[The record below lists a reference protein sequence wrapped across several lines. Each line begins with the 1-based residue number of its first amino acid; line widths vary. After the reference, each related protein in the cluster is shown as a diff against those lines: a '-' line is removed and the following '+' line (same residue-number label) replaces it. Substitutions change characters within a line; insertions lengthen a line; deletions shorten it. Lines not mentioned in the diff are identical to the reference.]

1 MRDIDL
7 YRQVLGLEKPW
18 TVERVDLDVAG
29 HRVDIWVEHESGT
42 VWSCPQC
49 ERELSCRDHA
59 EERVWRHLDTCQ
71 FQTHLHARIPRVD
84 CPEHGVVQVRVPWA
98 EVRSRF
104 TLLMERLVI
113 DVLTQCSTVSGACR
127 LLGLSWDEAWGVM
140 ERAVARGQRRKQA
153 KVIPRLG
160 VDEKAFRKGH
170 DYMTVVCDL
179 DGASVEYGAEDRTTE
194 SLEGYWKG
202 LTEAQLEGIE
212 SVSMDM
218 WPAYIG
224 ATLSQVPG
232 AQDKI
237 VFDRFHIMQ
246 HMNAAV
252 DTVRK
257 QEHKELLARK
267 DDTLKGT
274 LHVWRYARENLPER
288 HRARFA
294 WLTPPEPQGGPRLS
308 YQGEPARTVGLHL
321 PGLGETLLREV
332 VLVGNA
338 FTVGTGA
345 GGGASAQAPSA
356 QHSDLLQT
364 AGYQRGGWV
373 GYFGIQEF
381 KCLFRDL
388 DAWIRSRLRSTQ
400 HPGACE
406 QRQRS
411 VSSSASG

>member
-7 YRQVLGLEKPW
+7 YRQVLGLAKPW
-18 TVERVDLDVAG
+18 TVERVDLDVVG
-29 HRVDIWVEHESGT
+29 HRVDIWVEHETGAE
-42 VWSCPQC
+42 WSCPHC
-49 ERELSCRDHA
+49 GRELTCRDHA

-98 EVRSRF
+98 EARSRF

-113 DVLTQCSTVSGACR
+113 DVLTQCATVSGACR

-153 KVIPRLG
+153 KVIPRFG

-170 DYMTVVCDL
+170 NYMTVVCDL
-179 DGASVEYGAEDRTTE
+179 DAASVEYVAEDRTAE

-202 LTEAQLEGIE
+202 LTQAQLEGIE

-288 HRARFA
+288 HRATFA
-294 WLTPPEPQGGPRLS
+294 WLRSLNLKVGRAWAIKESLRALWDYTSLGWAKRFFAKWFWWATHSRLEP
-308 YQGEPARTVGLHL
+308 V
-321 PGLGETLLREV
+321 REV
-332 VLVGNA
+332 AHLLKRHLHNILTYCKLRVTNA
-338 FTVGTGA
+338 VAEGLNSKIMAIKRRACGYRNKEHFKIAIYFFCGKL
-345 GGGASAQAPSA
+345 
-356 QHSDLLQT
+356 DL
-364 AGYQRGGWV
+364 YP
-373 GYFGIQEF
+373 
-381 KCLFRDL
+381 C
-388 DAWIRSRLRSTQ
+388 
-400 HPGACE
+400 
-406 QRQRS
+406 
-411 VSSSASG
+411 

>member
-18 TVERVDLDVAG
+18 AVGRVDLDVAG
-29 HRVDIWVEHESGT
+29 HRVDIWVEHESGV

-49 ERELSCRDHA
+49 GRELSCRDHA

-98 EVRSRF
+98 EARSRF

-113 DVLTQCSTVSGACR
+113 DVLTQCATVSGACR

-153 KVIPRLG
+153 KVIPHVG

-179 DGASVEYGAEDRTTE
+179 DAASVAYVAEDRTTA

-202 LTEAQLEGIE
+202 LSQAQLEGIE

-224 ATLSQVPG
+224 ATLAQVPG

-252 DTVRK
+252 DAVRK
-257 QEHKELLARK
+257 QEHKELLAQE

-274 LHVWRYARENLPER
+274 LHVWRYARENLPDR
-288 HRARFA
+288 YRATFVWLRRLNLKVGRAWAIKESLRALWDYTSLGWAKRFFVRWFWWA
-294 WLTPPEPQGGPRLS
+294 THSRLEPVREVAHMLK
-308 YQGEPARTVGLHL
+308 RHL
-321 PGLGETLLREV
+321 PNILTYCKLRVTNAVAEGLNSKIMAIKRRACGYRNKEHFKIAIYFFCGKL
-332 VLVGNA
+332 
-338 FTVGTGA
+338 
-345 GGGASAQAPSA
+345 
-356 QHSDLLQT
+356 DL
-364 AGYQRGGWV
+364 YP
-373 GYFGIQEF
+373 
-381 KCLFRDL
+381 C
-388 DAWIRSRLRSTQ
+388 
-400 HPGACE
+400 
-406 QRQRS
+406 
-411 VSSSASG
+411 

>member
-1 MRDIDL
+1 MRDTDL

-29 HRVDIWVEHESGT
+29 QRVDIWVEHESAT
-42 VWSCPQC
+42 LWSCPQC
-49 ERELSCRDHA
+49 GRELSCRDHA
-59 EERVWRHLDTCQ
+59 EERMWRHLDTCQ
-71 FQTHLHARIPRVD
+71 FQTHLHARIPRVE

-98 EVRSRF
+98 QARSRF

-113 DVLTQCSTVSGACR
+113 DVLSQCATVSGACR

-140 ERAVARGQRRKQA
+140 ERAVARGRQRKQA
-153 KVIPRLG
+153 GVIAHLG

-179 DGASVEYGAEDRTTE
+179 EAGSVEYVAEDRTTQ
-194 SLEGYWKG
+194 SLEDYWKG
-202 LTEAQLEGIE
+202 LGQGQLEGIE

-232 AQDKI
+232 AQEKI

-257 QEHKELLARK
+257 QEHKELLAQD

-288 HRARFA
+288 YHLA
-294 WLTPPEPQGGPRLS
+294 PPM
-308 YQGEPARTVGLHL
+308 
-321 PGLGETLLREV
+321 
-332 VLVGNA
+332 
-338 FTVGTGA
+338 
-345 GGGASAQAPSA
+345 
-356 QHSDLLQT
+356 
-364 AGYQRGGWV
+364 
-373 GYFGIQEF
+373 
-381 KCLFRDL
+381 
-388 DAWIRSRLRSTQ
+388 
-400 HPGACE
+400 
-406 QRQRS
+406 
-411 VSSSASG
+411 

>member
-7 YRQVLGLEKPW
+7 YRQVLGLDKPW
-18 TVERVDLDVAG
+18 AVGRVDLDVAG
-29 HRVDIWVEHESGT
+29 KRVDIWVEHESGT

-49 ERELSCRDHA
+49 GRELSCRDHA

-98 EVRSRF
+98 EARSRF

-113 DVLTQCSTVSGACR
+113 DVLTQCATVSGACR

-140 ERAVARGQRRKQA
+140 ERAVARGRRRKQA

-179 DGASVEYGAEDRTTE
+179 DAASVEYVAEDRTTE

-202 LTEAQLEGIE
+202 LTQAQLEGIE

-232 AQDKI
+232 AQGKI

-252 DTVRK
+252 DAVRK
-257 QEHKELLARK
+257 QEHKEMLARK

-274 LHVWRYARENLPER
+274 LHVWRYARENLPDR
-288 HRARFA
+288 YRATFA
-294 WLTPPEPQGGPRLS
+294 WLRRLNLKVGRAWAIKESLRALWDYSSLGWAKRFFAKWFWWATHSRLEP
-308 YQGEPARTVGLHL
+308 V
-321 PGLGETLLREV
+321 REV
-332 VLVGNA
+332 AHLLKRHLHNILTYCKLRVTNA
-338 FTVGTGA
+338 VAEGLNSKIMAIKRRACGYRNKEHFKIAIYFFCGKL
-345 GGGASAQAPSA
+345 
-356 QHSDLLQT
+356 DL
-364 AGYQRGGWV
+364 YP
-373 GYFGIQEF
+373 
-381 KCLFRDL
+381 C
-388 DAWIRSRLRSTQ
+388 
-400 HPGACE
+400 
-406 QRQRS
+406 
-411 VSSSASG
+411 

>member
-1 MRDIDL
+1 MQDIDL
-7 YRQVLGLEKPW
+7 YRQVLGLDKPW

-29 HRVDIWVEHESGT
+29 HRVDIWVAHESGA

-49 ERELSCRDHA
+49 GRELSCRDHA

-84 CPEHGVVQVRVPWA
+84 CPGHGVVQVRVPWA
-98 EVRSRF
+98 EARSRF

-113 DVLTQCSTVSGACR
+113 DVLTQCATVSGACR

-140 ERAVARGQRRKQA
+140 ERAVARGRRRKQA
-153 KVIPRLG
+153 KVIPHVG

-179 DGASVEYGAEDRTTE
+179 DAASVEYVAEDRTKE

-202 LTEAQLEGIE
+202 LSQAQLEGIE

-224 ATLSQVPG
+224 ATLAQVPG
-232 AQDKI
+232 AQEKI

-257 QEHKELLARK
+257 QEHKELLAQQ

-288 HRARFA
+288 YRATFA
-294 WLTPPEPQGGPRLS
+294 WLRRLNLKVGRAWAIKESLRALWDYSSLGWAKRFFVKWFWWATHSRLEP
-308 YQGEPARTVGLHL
+308 V
-321 PGLGETLLREV
+321 REV
-332 VLVGNA
+332 AHLLKRHLHNILTYCKLRVTNA
-338 FTVGTGA
+338 VAEGLNSKIMAIKRRACGYRNKEHFKIAIYFFCGKL
-345 GGGASAQAPSA
+345 
-356 QHSDLLQT
+356 DL
-364 AGYQRGGWV
+364 YP
-373 GYFGIQEF
+373 
-381 KCLFRDL
+381 C
-388 DAWIRSRLRSTQ
+388 
-400 HPGACE
+400 
-406 QRQRS
+406 
-411 VSSSASG
+411 

>member
-18 TVERVDLDVAG
+18 AVGRVDLDVAG
-29 HRVDIWVEHESGT
+29 HRVDIWVEHESGV

-49 ERELSCRDHA
+49 GRELSCRDHA

-98 EVRSRF
+98 EARSRF

-113 DVLTQCSTVSGACR
+113 DVLTQCATVSGACR

-153 KVIPRLG
+153 KVIPHVG

-179 DGASVEYGAEDRTTE
+179 DAASVEYVAEDRTTA

-202 LTEAQLEGIE
+202 LSQAQLEGIE

-224 ATLSQVPG
+224 ATLAQVPG

-252 DTVRK
+252 DAVRK
-257 QEHKELLARK
+257 QEHKELLAQE

-274 LHVWRYARENLPER
+274 LHVWRYARENLPDR
-288 HRARFA
+288 YRATFVWLRRLNLKVGRAWAIKESLRALWDYTSLGWAKRFFVRWFWWA
-294 WLTPPEPQGGPRLS
+294 THSRLEPVREVAHMLK
-308 YQGEPARTVGLHL
+308 RHL
-321 PGLGETLLREV
+321 PNILTYCKLRVTNAVAEGLNSKIMAIKRRACGYRNKEHFKIAIYFFCGKL
-332 VLVGNA
+332 
-338 FTVGTGA
+338 
-345 GGGASAQAPSA
+345 
-356 QHSDLLQT
+356 DL
-364 AGYQRGGWV
+364 YP
-373 GYFGIQEF
+373 
-381 KCLFRDL
+381 C
-388 DAWIRSRLRSTQ
+388 
-400 HPGACE
+400 
-406 QRQRS
+406 
-411 VSSSASG
+411 